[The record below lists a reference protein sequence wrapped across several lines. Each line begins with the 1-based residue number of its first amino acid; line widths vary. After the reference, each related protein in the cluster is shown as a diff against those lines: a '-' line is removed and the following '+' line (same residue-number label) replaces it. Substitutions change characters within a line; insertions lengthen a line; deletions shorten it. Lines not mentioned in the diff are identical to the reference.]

1 MKICSMD
8 KGLKYHKGHKIWVRK
23 RETKFEYFNINEW
36 KYMEFTEPVND
47 DDYYLLEDFADR
59 VN

>member
-1 MKICSMD
+1 MD

-59 VN
+59 VNQ